1 GRPSPRMSKYI
12 AQRLMLSVPTI
23 LGLTLIVFFV
33 LRVLTPVDAVDLQFA
48 AANISDP
55 EAEARLREELGLTG
69 PLPLQYLSWLGRMMV
84 GDFGVS
90 FYTGRTVVDELALRI
105 PTSLEVGMGA
115 LAITIVIA
123 IPVGILSAVR
133 QDSLADYLSRGSA
146 ILFYAIPGFWLA
158 TLVLVFGSLWFN
170 FAPPTEYH
178 HLWEDPVANLKQ
190 IAIPMV
196 LLGLAPIGTLIRLVR
211 TQVLEIIRQDYVRT
225 ARAKG
230 LSARTVYSRHVLRNS
245 LLPIVT
251 VVGLQ
256 VPNLVAGTVIF
267 EQVFV
272 LPGVGRYLLDAVLRL
287 DLFVLMATNLF
298 FGSLII
304 FSNLVVDLSYGFIDP
319 RVRFQ

>member
-1 GRPSPRMSKYI
+1 MSKYI
-12 AQRLMLSVPTI
+12 AQRLLLAVPTV
-23 LGLTLIVFFV
+23 LGLTMLVFFV
-33 LRVLTPVDAVDLQFA
+33 LRVLVPVDAVDLQFA
-48 AANISDP
+48 AAGMKDP
-55 EAEARLREELGLTG
+55 EQEAALRESLGITG
-69 PLPLQYLSWLGRMMV
+69 PLPLQYLSWLGRLMT

-115 LAITIVIA
+115 LMITIVIA
-123 IPVGILSAVR
+123 IPIGVYSAVR
-133 QDSLADYLSRGSA
+133 QDSGLDYLARGGA

-158 TLVLVFGSLWFN
+158 TLILVFGSLWLN
-170 FAPPTEYH
+170 WAPPTEYH
-178 HLWEDPVANLKQ
+178 HIWEDPIANLKQ
-190 IAIPMV
+190 VALPMF
-196 LLGLAPIGTLIRLVR
+196 LLGLSPIGTLIRLVR
-211 TQVLEIIRQDYVRT
+211 TQVLEVIRQDYVRT

-230 LSARTVYSRHVLRNS
+230 LAPSTVYTRHVLRNS

-256 VPNLVAGTVIF
+256 VPNLIAGTVIF

-304 FSNLVVDLSYGFIDP
+304 LSNLVVDVSYGFIDP
-319 RVRFQ
+319 RVRYQ